1 MLYLRTACGHV
12 AAIICQ
18 VKFCSDW
25 EYVSLFRAAGLD
37 DDMARN
43 MVVNYISKLN
53 QTSEESS
60 DDNGA
65 MWEHRSVCMKWR
77 TLNISTS
84 YAL

>member
-1 MLYLRTACGHV
+1 MN
-12 AAIICQ
+12 
-18 VKFCSDW
+18 FCSDW

-53 QTSEESS
+53 QTSEESL

-65 MWEHRSVCMKWR
+65 MREH
-77 TLNISTS
+77 
-84 YAL
+84 